1 MIIAAHAG
9 TGKTRFAQTISDA
22 TDFICMP
29 YKYYLPDGM
38 MSCEESEQMKADLNL
53 DIRDKWP
60 DNYIKAVI
68 NQYNENR
75 YVIIPPV
82 MSVLAALRNEEIPYI
97 LCYPERAAKDEYERR
112 YKERGNT
119 EVFLDIFIGHW
130 DGFLD
135 QMESDPG
142 KYHITMKSNEYLTDL
157 LPQFDEIINREEEM
171 ISFELDAALLEKVN
185 ELYRETGFTIQTV
198 MRRELI
204 RLVKTGEI
212 PKYMKVG
219 ERLDDILTSSN

>member
-1 MIIAAHAG
+1 
-9 TGKTRFAQTISDA
+9 
-22 TDFICMP
+22 
-29 YKYYLPDGM
+29 
-38 MSCEESEQMKADLNL
+38 
-53 DIRDKWP
+53 
-60 DNYIKAVI
+60 
-68 NQYNENR
+68 
-75 YVIIPPV
+75 
-82 MSVLAALRNEEIPYI
+82 
-97 LCYPERAAKDEYERR
+97 
-112 YKERGNT
+112 
-119 EVFLDIFIGHW
+119 
-130 DGFLD
+130 
-135 QMESDPG
+135 
-142 KYHITMKSNEYLTDL
+142 MKSNEYLTDL

>member
-9 TGKTRFAQTISDA
+9 TGKTRFANTIFDA

-38 MSCEESEQMKADLNL
+38 MSCEESEHMNADLGL
-53 DIRDKWP
+53 DIRDEWP
-60 DNYIKAVI
+60 DNYVKAVI

-82 MSVLAALRNEEIPYI
+82 MSVLSALRDEEIPYI
-97 LCYPERAAKDEYERR
+97 LCYPERSAKNEYERR
-112 YKERGNT
+112 YKERGNS
-119 EVFLDIFIGHW
+119 EDFLDIFIGHW
-130 DGFLD
+130 DRFLD
-135 QMESDPG
+135 QMKSDPG
-142 KYHITMKSNEYLTDL
+142 KHHIIMKSNEYLTDL
-157 LPQFDEIINREEEM
+157 LPQFDEIINREEDM
-171 ISFELDAALLEKVN
+171 ISFELDAELFEEVN
-185 ELYRETGFTIQTV
+185 KLYRETGYTIQTL

-204 RLVKTGEI
+204 RLARTGEI

-219 ERLDDILTSSN
+219 E